1 MNRITTFKE
10 YINSITILTS
20 GSAYSEP
27 PQLFIDAPTRTHD
40 TNDNTQAV
48 ATLSIDGGGAISAV
62 TITNDG
68 DGYIV
73 APTPYVVGFPTE
85 LTVTSAASTEHDEG
99 SYPNIPTTTN
109 SANGTGLTVN
119 VAVSSTGVVTLTV
132 SDDGNA
138 TYREADTIS
147 IDPVD
152 IGGQSTDP
160 TITATITKINNGSGA
175 TFSSTIDKVA
185 KGDQYVQPKISTLVP
200 NQLPES
206 IQEDFPLF
214 KTLIEKYYQFMEQT
228 NTTDNTKHGPL
239 KVLQDFL
246 AKLDVDFNDDGSIV
260 TDDNFLIE
268 FFRDYAKD
276 FPQTQTAKLS
286 RVIKDINNFYT
297 AKGSPKAIEYLFQVL
312 YNENVT
318 VTNSEKF
325 VLRPS
330 SNVWNQDLV
339 VKCYRGL
346 LNTTTEPSD
355 LGGSRVDLHYA
366 VSEGAVT
373 NYFKKTATVERAT
386 KIAYTNP
393 QAYELVLDLPA
404 TFVLPGPGN
413 GNAGRDEQLHAY
425 VRGTIATIT
434 GTGSGGAFE
443 NPTSTVVD
451 GTYVVSPSD
460 YTSYLDIPYAT
471 NTVLPIGTYVK
482 ANNKIY
488 VTLNEG
494 TTNSSG
500 TGPTHEHGEQL
511 DGTSKMRYVSSAS
524 HKTTGSSNAAF
535 SVVISGNA
543 ISSVTVSNAG
553 TGVFLNEIFEVPAT
567 HFGGSGT
574 PPVKFKVGSIANG
587 EIGDILILDGG
598 AGFSANPSID
608 VNPDTTDTVTTTA
621 VIDTRLT
628 DGSIT
633 DTVFVANQRGVGY
646 NKPPSLVVDIA
657 NVLTYVTLENETP
670 SIINSIAIPTR
681 GLTSANFTSIKTG
694 SSTTDGGFKV
704 GDTFKVAESG
714 DVLGVYAVD
723 YFAEDYTLT
732 GIANNGFVKVA
743 AVGTDGYPTKF
754 DILAVGVGYL
764 RGEFT
769 FEITSSTGEV
779 CTITLKTGYSS
790 LLAGVF
796 KDAGSF
802 LSDANRVFDNRIYQ
816 NFSYQI
822 ETERPQ
828 SEWNDY
834 VKRAAHPVG
843 FGVFGNLQVKQS
855 VDMSSN
861 FTVETDVYMFFKYP
875 DIEEILIQDAVAK
888 DVGKPVSDSIFPG
901 EGLANRAGGL
911 SFLNIEQV
919 KTDSAGIADSFGP
932 YTAQGTEVLNI
943 YASSDGLPSGDP
955 YFFQHTDANDDYVER
970 AVVGDYFLEDYV
982 LFGNPRK
989 DVELDFTITES
1000 GEYATDYF
1008 AHDAGRYTFLFA
1020 ETTAEVY
1027 RVDDQLTSLAVEI
1040 TTTADTAGI
1049 DDAAITLSFVFFRLP
1064 VDSVDMA
1071 DASVLE
1077 PGKRPTD
1084 TPTLADAISK
1094 FDVETNPTDTGAM
1107 QDTTAFD
1114 VTNTAADSSGVADA
1128 PALESHKP
1136 SIADTMN
1143 MADAPSIEPQIPR
1156 TDTMSMADA
1165 INKLDIGVLP
1175 SDTPALADAVNKF
1188 DITTVATD
1196 TMNMADAVSKLDV
1209 GSGQTDTFGAADAG
1223 NLISQSYTVD
1233 LTYFAEDYVADSV
1246 VNF

>member
-1 MNRITTFKE
+1 
-10 YINSITILTS
+10 
-20 GSAYSEP
+20 
-27 PQLFIDAPTRTHD
+27 
-40 TNDNTQAV
+40 
-48 ATLSIDGGGAISAV
+48 
-62 TITNDG
+62 
-68 DGYIV
+68 
-73 APTPYVVGFPTE
+73 
-85 LTVTSAASTEHDEG
+85 
-99 SYPNIPTTTN
+99 
-109 SANGTGLTVN
+109 
-119 VAVSSTGVVTLTV
+119 
-132 SDDGNA
+132 
-138 TYREADTIS
+138 
-147 IDPVD
+147 
-152 IGGQSTDP
+152 
-160 TITATITKINNGSGA
+160 
-175 TFSSTIDKVA
+175 
-185 KGDQYVQPKISTLVP
+185 
-200 NQLPES
+200 
-206 IQEDFPLF
+206 
-214 KTLIEKYYQFMEQT
+214 
-228 NTTDNTKHGPL
+228 
-239 KVLQDFL
+239 
-246 AKLDVDFNDDGSIV
+246 
-260 TDDNFLIE
+260 
-268 FFRDYAKD
+268 
-276 FPQTQTAKLS
+276 
-286 RVIKDINNFYT
+286 
-297 AKGSPKAIEYLFQVL
+297 
-312 YNENVT
+312 
-318 VTNSEKF
+318 
-325 VLRPS
+325 
-330 SNVWNQDLV
+330 
-339 VKCYRGL
+339 
-346 LNTTTEPSD
+346 
-355 LGGSRVDLHYA
+355 
-366 VSEGAVT
+366 
-373 NYFKKTATVERAT
+373 
-386 KIAYTNP
+386 
-393 QAYELVLDLPA
+393 
-404 TFVLPGPGN
+404 
-413 GNAGRDEQLHAY
+413 
-425 VRGTIATIT
+425 
-434 GTGSGGAFE
+434 
-443 NPTSTVVD
+443 
-451 GTYVVSPSD
+451 
-460 YTSYLDIPYAT
+460 
-471 NTVLPIGTYVK
+471 
-482 ANNKIY
+482 
-488 VTLNEG
+488 
-494 TTNSSG
+494 
-500 TGPTHEHGEQL
+500 
-511 DGTSKMRYVSSAS
+511 MRYISSAS

-543 ISSVTVSNAG
+543 ISSVTVTNAG

-574 PPVKFKVGSIANG
+574 PAVKFKVGSIANG

-608 VNPDTTDTVTTTA
+608 VNPDATDTITTTA
-621 VIDTRLT
+621 VVDTRLT
-628 DGSIT
+628 DGAIS

-657 NVLTYVTLENETP
+657 NVLTYITTEGGTAN
-670 SIINSIAIPTR
+670 IINSVAIPTR
-681 GLTSANFTSIKTG
+681 GLTSAAFTSIKTG
-694 SSTTDGGFKV
+694 SSTTSGGFKV

-714 DVLGVYAVD
+714 DVLGVYAID
-723 YFAEDYTLT
+723 YFSEDYTLT
-732 GIANNGFVKVA
+732 GISNNGFIKVS

-769 FEITSSTGEV
+769 FEITSSTGEI

-834 VKRAAHPVG
+834 VRRAAHPVG

-888 DVGKPVSDSIFPG
+888 EVGKPVSDSIFPG

-919 KTDSAGIADSFGP
+919 KTDGAGIADSFGP

-943 YASSDGLPSGDP
+943 YATSDGLPSGDP
-955 YFFQHTDANDDYVER
+955 YFFVHADENDDYVER
-970 AVVGDYFLEDYV
+970 NVVGDYFLEDYV

-989 DVELDFTITES
+989 DVTLDFTITES

-1040 TTTADTAGI
+1040 TTTTDTVDWAETVLI
-1049 DDAAITLSFVFFRLP
+1049 SFVFFRTP
-1064 VDSVDMA
+1064 TDTFDMA
-1071 DASVLE
+1071 DAAVLE
-1077 PGKRPTD
+1077 PGVRPTD

-1114 VTNTAADSSGVADA
+1114 LTTTAADTFDVADV
-1128 PALESHKP
+1128 PALEAHKP

-1143 MADAPSIEPQIPR
+1143 MADAPSVEPQIPR

-1165 INKLDIGVLP
+1165 VSKLDIGVLP
-1175 SDTPALADAVNKF
+1175 SDTPTLADSVNKF

-1196 TMNMADAVSKLDV
+1196 TMNMADAVSRLDV
-1209 GSGQTDTFGAADAG
+1209 ESTASDTFDVADTG

-1233 LTYFAEDYVADSV
+1233 LTYFAQDYVADSV

>member
-48 ATLSIDGGGAISAV
+48 ATLSIDGGGAISVV

-68 DGYIV
+68 DGYVV

-85 LTVTSAASTEHDEG
+85 LTVTSDPSTEHDEG

-681 GLTSANFTSIKTG
+681 GLTSAAFTSIKTG
-694 SSTTDGGFKV
+694 SSTTDGGFKI

-888 DVGKPVSDSIFPG
+888 DVEKPVSDSIFPG

>member
-10 YINSITILTS
+10 YISSITILTS
-20 GSAYSEP
+20 GTAYSEP

-40 TNDNTQAV
+40 TSDNTQAV

-85 LTVTSAASTEHDEG
+85 LTVTSDASTEHDEG

-147 IDPVD
+147 INPVD
-152 IGGQSTDP
+152 IGGQATDP

-175 TFSSTIDKVA
+175 TFSSTLDKVA

-330 SNVWNQDLV
+330 SNTWNQDLV
-339 VKCYRGL
+339 VKCYSGL
-346 LNTTTEPSD
+346 DSSVEPSS
-355 LGGSRVDLHYA
+355 LGGQRVDLHYA

-434 GTGSGGAFE
+434 GTGSSGAFE

-451 GTYVVSPSD
+451 GTYVVSSSD
-460 YTSYLDIPYAT
+460 YTSYLDVPYT
-471 NTVLPIGTYVK
+471 NNTVLPVGTYVK

-488 VTLNEG
+488 VTINEG

-500 TGPTHEHGEQL
+500 SGPTHEHGEQL
-511 DGTSKMRYVSSAS
+511 DGTSKMRYISSAS

-553 TGVFLNEIFEVPAT
+553 TGVFLNEIFEVPAS

-574 PPVKFKVGSIANG
+574 PAVKFKVGSIANG

-608 VNPDTTDTVTTTA
+608 VNPDTTDTISTTA

-628 DGSIT
+628 DGAIS

-646 NKPPSLVVDIA
+646 NKPPSLVVDVA
-657 NVLTYVTLENETP
+657 SVLTYITTEGGTAN
-670 SIINSIAIPTR
+670 IINSVAIPTR
-681 GLTSANFTSIKTG
+681 GLTSAAFTSIKTG

-714 DVLGVYAVD
+714 DVLGVYAID
-723 YFAEDYTLT
+723 YFSEDYTLT
-732 GIANNGFVKVA
+732 GISNNGFIKVA

-769 FEITSSTGEV
+769 FEITSSTGEI

-834 VKRAAHPVG
+834 VRRAAHPVG

-919 KTDSAGIADSFGP
+919 KTDNAGIGDSFGP

-943 YASSDGLPSGDP
+943 YATSDGLPSGDP
-955 YFFQHTDANDDYVER
+955 YFFVHADENDDYVER
-970 AVVGDYFLEDYV
+970 NVIGDYFLEDYV

-989 DVELDFTITES
+989 DVTLDFTIVES

-1020 ETTAEVY
+1020 ETTAEIY
-1027 RVDDQLTSLAVEI
+1027 RIDDQITSLAVEMTA
-1040 TTTADTAGI
+1040 TTDTVDWAETVLI
-1049 DDAAITLSFVFFRLP
+1049 SFVFFRNP
-1064 VDSVDMA
+1064 ADTFDMA
-1071 DASVLE
+1071 DAAVLE
-1077 PGKRPTD
+1077 PGVRPTD

-1114 VTNTAADSSGVADA
+1114 VTTTAADSSGVADA

-1196 TMNMADAVSKLDV
+1196 TMNMADAVSRLDV
-1209 GSGQTDTFGAADAG
+1209 ESAASDTSDVADTG

-1233 LTYFAEDYVADSV
+1233 LTYFAEDYVADTV
-1246 VNF
+1246 INF